1 MSLTAIP
8 LLVPVYCMPV
18 IGYHELNAQDE
29 RIAACGFWP
38 TPDGA
43 SRSITAIGW
52 WTTNITDADD
62 VLVQIESLSS
72 GLPNGIIAAGAS
84 GTKSVGAGDDNV
96 WLEQALTTPYTMS
109 SSWLAVTLKMT
120 GTGKTQRHASIWGYA
135 GSMNNLLWGATD
147 IAGAATWVNANTP
160 WNCAL
165 KTSLGEWITP
175 FGMASQYT
183 SSHNISTAPTNPYY
197 VGNKISSSVSVRLCG
212 AFMPYMD
219 MDQGIKIH
227 LMDVSGNILLAD
239 DASTAMTI
247 TAESTYRYGT
257 SAQYNAFIAFPKYK
271 TLAASTNYYLMYEPA
286 TGTNQPV
293 ISGIFNDTTIKSNT
307 ARIPSGWTVNYVTSP
322 QSWSITETDTRIT
335 GLYPVFDQMDM
346 GSGSGGGGGI
356 WMPRPRQI
364 GV

>member
-1 MSLTAIP
+1 MSLTTIP
-8 LLVPVYCMPV
+8 LLVPVCGMPKTSN
-18 IGYHELNAQDE
+18 YELNAQDE

-43 SRSITAIGW
+43 SRSIIAIGW
-52 WTTNITDADD
+52 YTHNITDTDD

-84 GTKSVGAGDDNV
+84 GTKSVKAGYSYV
-96 WLEQALTTPYTMS
+96 WLEQGLTTPYTMS

-120 GTGKTQRHASIWGYA
+120 GTGKTQRHATIYGYG
-135 GSMNNLLWGATD
+135 GSNNNLLWGATD
-147 IAGAATWVNANTP
+147 IAGAATWVNADQP

-175 FGMASQYT
+175 FGMASLYD
-183 SSHNISTAPTNPYY
+183 SYRNISTAPSDPYY
-197 VGNKISSSVSVRLCG
+197 IGNKISSSVSVRLCG
-212 AFMPYMD
+212 AFIPTID
-219 MDQGIKIH
+219 MGQWIKIH
-227 LMDVSGNILLAD
+227 LMDASGNILLAD

-257 SAQYNAFIAFPKYK
+257 SGLYNAFIAFPKYK
-271 TLAASTNYYLMYEPA
+271 TLAASTNYYLMHEPV
-286 TGTNQPV
+286 TGTNQPIV
-293 ISGIFNDTTIKSNT
+293 YGRFNDTTIKSNT
-307 ARIPSGWTVNYVTSP
+307 ARIPSGWTVNHVTSP

-346 GSGSGGGGGI
+346 GSGSGGGGPHYGD
-356 WMPRPRQI
+356 RS
-364 GV
+364 GGKY